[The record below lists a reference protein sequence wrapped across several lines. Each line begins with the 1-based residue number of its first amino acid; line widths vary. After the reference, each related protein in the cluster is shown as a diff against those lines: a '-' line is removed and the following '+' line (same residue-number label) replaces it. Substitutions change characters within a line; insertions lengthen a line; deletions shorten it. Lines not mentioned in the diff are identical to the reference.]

1 MHLIRW
7 SDWRECWNAE
17 VLDYSSSNIRIMAA
31 LGEDLACWKLS
42 HNVTSQGGHA
52 RNDSKE
58 DEICVPGIT

>member
-1 MHLIRW
+1 M
-7 SDWRECWNAE
+7 
-17 VLDYSSSNIRIMAA
+17 LDYSSSNIRIMAA